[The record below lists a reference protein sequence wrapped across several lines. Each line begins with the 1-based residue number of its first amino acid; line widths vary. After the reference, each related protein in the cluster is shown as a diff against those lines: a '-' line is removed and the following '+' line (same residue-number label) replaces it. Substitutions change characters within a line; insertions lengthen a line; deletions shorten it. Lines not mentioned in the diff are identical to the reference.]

1 MTLGPE
7 DLVQAARVAGVRDER
22 VLASVRTVPRRDFVP
37 LELADRA
44 YRDEPLRIPRGQ
56 VTTQPSLVARMV
68 EALDLD
74 GDEKVLEVGTGYGYQ
89 AALLAELAGF
99 VWSVERWPEL
109 AEVAAENLAR
119 RRVENARVVVGDG
132 SAGLAEQAPFDAI
145 VVSAA
150 FPRVPP
156 PLVEQLRDGGR
167 LVQPMGPGGDE
178 TVVFFERRRGELVR
192 REAVTGAY
200 FVRLYGRH
208 GFEDG

>member
-1 MTLGPE
+1 MTLGPD
-7 DLVQAARVAGVRDER
+7 DLVEAARMAGVRDER
-22 VLASVRTVPRRDFVP
+22 VLASVRTVPRREFVP
-37 LELADRA
+37 PELAERA
-44 YRDEPLRIPRGQ
+44 YRDQPLRIPRGQ
-56 VTTQPSLVARMV
+56 VTTQPSLVARML
-68 EALDLD
+68 EAVDLE
-74 GDEKVLEVGTGYGYQ
+74 GDEKVLEIGTGYGYQ

-99 VWSVERWPEL
+99 VWTVERWPEL
-109 AEVAAENLAR
+109 AEAAAEHLAR
-119 RRVENARVVVGDG
+119 RRVDNVRVVVGDG
-132 SAGLAEQAPFDAI
+132 SAGLAEQAPFDAM

-178 TVVFFERRRGELVR
+178 TVVLFERRRGELVR
-192 REAVTGAY
+192 RETVTAAH